1 VNAVELEGVG
11 AGAGRIA
18 VTRSCKRQQ
27 PYLPPTEQLLT
38 QGGDARIAVSETLGS
53 NVYGCMPHPDMD
65 LVSFGSSTASVV
77 SKRGFNA
84 ANRLRQRLL
93 GVAGVEPHADSYAR
107 EIDRVRRELVELC
120 GLGDFAGLEVI
131 IGASGTDL
139 HLIAALLVSNAARVP
154 TRIIMVDAV
163 ETGSR
168 VTTAL
173 RGCHFSSKATLG
185 TRVTE
190 GQHIAQGGAIEIVN
204 VAIRL
209 ADGAPRPSSQVD
221 DEVESLV
228 ADAAAR
234 GWRALVVLVDVSKTG
249 MIAPSPACVMDLH
262 QRYGNSLDI
271 FVDACQFR
279 VTPATLRAYLNQG
292 FMVAVT
298 GSKFVTGPTFSGAL
312 FIPAPAA
319 RRLRGNPLPV
329 GLRNYCARAD
339 WPGGWNT
346 VQALDCTANF
356 GLLLR
361 WEAALEELRMFRA
374 IPEQEVA
381 WYLQT
386 FADAIHR
393 RLYLDPAFE
402 AVPVPTIDRAALFTG
417 PSWDQ
422 IQTIFPFVLCRP
434 RGRGRRVPLSRNET
448 LRVHALLQGDLS
460 AGRVGLPVEIAAMRC
475 QLGQPVACG
484 ERSGVPVSALRL
496 CASARLVVEAASQ
509 PNRAAAA
516 SVMARAAA
524 ALDKTSG
531 LIHAVF
537 T

>member
-1 VNAVELEGVG
+1 MIAVELKGVV

-18 VTRSCKRQQ
+18 VTESRNRLR

-38 QGGDARIAVSETLGS
+38 QGGDARIALSETLGS
-53 NVYGCMPHPDMD
+53 NVYGCVPQPDMG

-77 SKRGFNA
+77 STRGFEA
-84 ANRLRQRLL
+84 ADRLRQRLL
-93 GVAGVEPHADSYAR
+93 VVAGVEPYADSYAR
-107 EIDRVRRELVELC
+107 ELGRVRMELLELC
-120 GLGDFAGLEVI
+120 GLADFAGLEVV

-139 HLIAALLVSNAARVP
+139 HLITALLVSNAARVP

-173 RGCHFSSKATLG
+173 SGCHFSSKAALG
-185 TRVTE
+185 TRVIE
-190 GQHIAQGGAIEIVN
+190 GQHIAHGSAIEIVN

-209 ADGAPRPSSQVD
+209 ADGLPRPSSQVD
-221 DEVESLV
+221 AEVESLV
-228 ADAAAR
+228 ADAVAR

-262 QRYGNSLDI
+262 NRYGNSLDV

-279 VTPATLRAYLNQG
+279 VTPATLRAYLAQG

-312 FIPAPAA
+312 FIPAPTA
-319 RRLRGNPLPV
+319 RRLRGKPLPAA
-329 GLRNYCARAD
+329 LRDYCARAD

-346 VQALDCTANF
+346 VQALDRTANF

-381 WYLQT
+381 RFLQT
-386 FADAIHR
+386 FADAVHR
-393 RLYLDPAFE
+393 RLYRDPAFE
-402 AVPVPTIDRAALFTG
+402 AVPVPAIDRAALIAG

-434 RGRGRRVPLSRNET
+434 RPQGRRAPLSRDET
-448 LRVHALLQGDLS
+448 LRVHALLQNDMS
-460 AGRVGLPVEIAAMRC
+460 AGRVGLPAEIAAMRC

-524 ALDKTSG
+524 VLDKTSG
-531 LIHAVF
+531 LVHAIF